1 MNDNPNIVSIA
12 ALIGDDSR
20 AAMLTAL
27 LGGEAQ
33 TATELAGE
41 AGITKQT
48 ASTHLAKLVEGGLV
62 VVQAQGRH
70 RYFQLASTDVSTLL
84 EGLMGVA
91 ERTGAKRARRG
102 PRDPALRKARVC
114 YDHLAGELAVE
125 VYASLSDRELIRL
138 ARSENGRDML
148 TLTVEGR
155 DLFGDL
161 GIDRGALG
169 RARRPVCRPCLDWS
183 ARRHHLAGGLGK
195 ALLELCYS
203 KRWAKRIV
211 GTRVVHFTPRGE
223 QALLAAFSA
232 VEPTVVTRGSRP
244 HRRERRRTIPARP
257 SDV

>member
-1 MNDNPNIVSIA
+1 MSDSLSIVSIA
-12 ALIGDDSR
+12 ALVGDESR

-48 ASTHLAKLVEGGLV
+48 ASTHLAKLLEGGLV

-84 EGLMGVA
+84 EGLMDVA
-91 ERTGAKRARRG
+91 ERTGAKRARWG

-114 YDHLAGELAVE
+114 YDHLAGELAVD

-138 ARSENGRDML
+138 ARSPNGRDTLAL
-148 TLTVEGR
+148 TAEGVA
-155 DLFGDL
+155 LFEEM
-161 GIDRGALG
+161 GIDLEGLG

-195 ALLELCYS
+195 ALLGLCYR
-203 KRWAKRIV
+203 KRWAKRTH
-211 GTRVVHFTPRGE
+211 GTRVVQFTPRGE
-223 QALLAAFSA
+223 RELLAAFSV
-232 VEPTVVTRGSRP
+232 VEPRVTTRQGAS
-244 HRRERRRTIPARP
+244 
-257 SDV
+257 SSG